1 MGGLIGGNWRVGVVY
16 HCRLNLFTV
25 GQVAEFK
32 FELKFTVKFYA
43 ILESIS
49 KIIDC

>member
-1 MGGLIGGNWRVGVVY
+1 MYTIVESMSPKS
-16 HCRLNLFTV
+16 V

-43 ILESIS
+43 ILDSIS